1 MGTNSVHVVLNNGTL
16 AWLSMWERFF
26 FDGLHQSVD
35 LENSRTRPSFAGA
48 ARALGCE
55 GLTVEDPEE
64 LGDAI
69 DAAFAAGGPAV
80 VEVRVDPASTPI
92 HSYRRRMADPGSQP
106 RPGSAYELRPWLVSP
121 GKISGDDAQ

>member
-1 MGTNSVHVVLNNGTL
+1 MHVVLNNGTL
-16 AWLSMWERFF
+16 GWLSMWEQFF

-35 LENSRTRPSFAGA
+35 LESSRVRPSFAAA

-55 GLTVEDPEE
+55 GISVEDPAK
-64 LGDAI
+64 LGGAF
-69 DAAFAAGGPAV
+69 DAAFAADGPAV

-92 HSYRRRMADPGSQP
+92 HSYRRRMAEGGSHP

-121 GKISGDDAQ
+121 EKLAGNDAP